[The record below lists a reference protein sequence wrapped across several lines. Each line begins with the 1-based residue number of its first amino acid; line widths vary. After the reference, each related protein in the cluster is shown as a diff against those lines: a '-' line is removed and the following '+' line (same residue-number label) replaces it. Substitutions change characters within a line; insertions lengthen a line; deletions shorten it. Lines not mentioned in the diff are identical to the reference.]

1 MDIDVYADIWCPFA
15 HVGLRAVVEQ
25 RRSLG
30 RDDVGIVVRAWPLE
44 LVNGAPMDPAK
55 AAHHADDLRAQ
66 VAPTMFAHVD
76 VDHFPT
82 STIDALAL
90 TARAYRSSTA
100 LGERAAFALR
110 DALFEHGRD
119 IGDPAVLAAIA
130 DELGVGGPDDADR
143 QQVRADWEAGKARGV
158 IGSPHF
164 FCGEA
169 SVFCPSLAISRDPDT
184 GLRIEQDRAKLIAF
198 VLECLSTDRV

>member
-1 MDIDVYADIWCPFA
+1 MEIEVYADIWCPFA
-15 HVGLRAVVEQ
+15 HVGLRAVAEQ

-66 VAPTMFAHVD
+66 VAPTMFAHLD

-90 TARAYRSSTA
+90 TARAYRTSAA

-119 IGDPAVLAAIA
+119 IGDPAVLGAIA
-130 DELGVGGPDDADR
+130 DELGVDRPDDADR
-143 QQVRADWEAGKARGV
+143 HQVRADWEAGKARGV

-164 FCGEA
+164 FCGDA
-169 SVFCPSLAISRDPDT
+169 DVFCPSLAISRDPDT
-184 GLRIEQDRAKLIAF
+184 VLRIEQDRAKLVAF
-198 VLECLSTDRV
+198 LQDCLTA